1 MQSRYF
7 SSRSTLWDENSP
19 TTHGSYTASQEATK
33 SAVPSSK
40 PDHIMSAPTIAR
52 NTWSKYKYDPV
63 VPAGDTE
70 SSDMRFRIPK
80 AGHAVFMPPSRL
92 DVSDV
97 SGIRGQKRQLWATQT
112 MQDVISPKAFEQW
125 TKDQTIPKTP
135 DDMWSA
141 SDMRKAYT
149 FKKRQWKLSKP
160 EFKHLK
166 LDTVPSIASRKQ
178 PRQKDASGNQQSQGS
193 AARPTREDADE
204 LPPSTD
210 SKLQAQLR
218 ARARVLNEAFRGLL
232 SPAQQRRAVLHKGSS
247 LSDDSHVSEILL
259 TKRIMSLIKIYGPG
273 SSRDRVYELLD
284 GQSFP
289 VLGKSLDEFVLQ
301 FSKWKTAAEELKEA
315 VEMKWPG
322 ESKRNRMKVVIE
334 QEMEEIRGIEKTVHG
349 IVAE

>member
-178 PRQKDASGNQQSQGS
+178 PDQQERTQMNLRL
-193 AARPTREDADE
+193 RPI
-204 LPPSTD
+204 LNY
-210 SKLQAQLR
+210 KL
-218 ARARVLNEAFRGLL
+218 N
-232 SPAQQRRAVLHKGSS
+232 
-247 LSDDSHVSEILL
+247 
-259 TKRIMSLIKIYGPG
+259 
-273 SSRDRVYELLD
+273 
-284 GQSFP
+284 
-289 VLGKSLDEFVLQ
+289 FVLALASSMKLFAGFYLQ
-301 FSKWKTAAEELKEA
+301 LNNAAPSFTKAPRFRRTLTSVRFYSPNA
-315 VEMKWPG
+315 L
-322 ESKRNRMKVVIE
+322 
-334 QEMEEIRGIEKTVHG
+334 
-349 IVAE
+349 